1 MLVRLAD
8 DERGASLIEMAFL
21 LPIFASLI
29 VGIVDVSRAF
39 SAKLD
44 LQQAAERTIEKVQQ
58 YQTEGGF
65 DTLRAEAVDSAGV
78 PPSSV
83 KVDYWLEC
91 NGARQSDFDSNCPDG
106 QVPGR
111 WVKVI
116 ITGTYTPMFASS
128 RWPGSN
134 KDGTYTI
141 HGDAG
146 LRAQ

>member
-1 MLVRLAD
+1 MLTRLAS
-8 DERGASLIEMAFL
+8 DEQGASLVEMAMV
-21 LPIFASLI
+21 LPVLASLI

-58 YQTEGGF
+58 YQTDGRV
-65 DTLRAEAVDSAGV
+65 DTLRTEAATAAGV
-78 PPSSV
+78 PTNNVSV
-83 KVDYWLEC
+83 DSWLEC
-91 NGARQSDFDSNCPDG
+91 NGVRQSDYDINCPDG
-106 QVPGR
+106 EVPGR
-111 WVKVI
+111 WVKVK

-134 KDGTYTI
+134 SDGTYTI

-146 LRAQ
+146 LRTQ